1 MRIEF
6 IDKGAVGH
14 MVISSPFWRV
24 RRHFRAVDA
33 ALIESPCITW
43 RNEGGFWVKRTILSG
58 PIFPMFRTHKA
69 AWREVNR

>member
-6 IDKGAVGH
+6 FDKGAVGH

-43 RNEGGFWVKRTILSG
+43 RNEGFWVKRTS
-58 PIFPMFRTHKA
+58 
-69 AWREVNR
+69 